1 MGDDVSFFA
10 VRDNFA
16 SISLFFLPYHNPAL
30 SGWLHYTNKQVH
42 FEMIKI
48 VRYKSVV
55 NFVWKRKFMSKF
67 TKLLVYLLMI
77 WKIV

>member
-16 SISLFFLPYHNPAL
+16 SISLFFLPYHYPAL

-55 NFVWKRKFMSKF
+55 CVEKLFF
-67 TKLLVYLLMI
+67 TKVLLILCGKENL
-77 WKIV
+77 